1 MIFSSC
7 TVAGVLVVVI
17 VVPVAVAAVAI
28 ARLIHPSPG
37 IVLLLKLDLNQPFW
51 RKLSSLC

>member
-7 TVAGVLVVVI
+7 TVPGVLVVVI

-37 IVLLLKLDLNQPFW
+37 SVLLLKLDLNQPFW
-51 RKLSSLC
+51 RNLSSLC